1 MSSSLE
7 EARLNLDRL
16 IDFNL
21 QRKYIEGQI
30 TKDVLDRV
38 SVDSNIILAIGDNWH
53 EGVIGIVASR
63 VARVVKKPVI
73 VLTKSKDGL
82 YKGSGRSFTDCDIFH
97 IVDSARDILESI
109 WRA

>member
-7 EARLNLDRL
+7 EARLNLDKL

-38 SVDSNIILAIGDNWH
+38 SVDSNIIFSYRG
-53 EGVIGIVASR
+53 
-63 VARVVKKPVI
+63 
-73 VLTKSKDGL
+73 
-82 YKGSGRSFTDCDIFH
+82 
-97 IVDSARDILESI
+97 
-109 WRA
+109 

>member
-1 MSSSLE
+1 MLNMHLICLMSSSLE
-7 EARLNLDRL
+7 EARLNLDKL

-73 VLTKSKDGL
+73 VLNLKSKGWD
-82 YKGSGRSFTDCDIFH
+82 YIKGEVGPKGFNQ
-97 IVDSARDILESI
+97 IVIYSI
-109 WRA
+109 